1 MTGSVAIS
9 FRNSVY
15 ILVVAAICTSCAK
28 QLKPTGGD
36 IDEVPPKILASA
48 PENEAVNFK
57 EREISFE
64 FDEYIKLQAASQEIV
79 VSPPLKYP
87 VDFKLK

>member
-57 EREISFE
+57 EREISF
-64 FDEYIKLQAASQEIV
+64 DK
-79 VSPPLKYP
+79 
-87 VDFKLK
+87 

>member
-48 PENEAVNFK
+48 PE
-57 EREISFE
+57 
-64 FDEYIKLQAASQEIV
+64 Y
-79 VSPPLKYP
+79 
-87 VDFKLK
+87 